1 MKKLILPF
9 LILLLCKPSFAQE
22 TTAYLDLVRT
32 ESELKSMFEILYNE
46 EILGSNVDVF
56 YKVDSIFFEALQ
68 QPGSFNF
75 PWNKLDKIGKL
86 ESEDGMLK
94 IFSWLYM
101 VSRNDYKYC
110 AFIQVK
116 KETDE
121 SDVYKLVSSND
132 ESVRS
137 EEFPQKL
144 DKWHGKI
151 YYDIV
156 SKAYK
161 RKVLYTLLGADFN
174 NSSST
179 LKTIEVLSLN
189 RGKPA
194 FRGDQF
200 LVGGK
205 VKDRIVLEYS
215 ADLTTS
221 LRYNKDL
228 DMIVYDHLSPLHPI
242 YTGNYQFYGPDGSYD
257 GFKFEEGIWIYE
269 EDVDA
274 RNRL

>member
-1 MKKLILPF
+1 MKKLIF
-9 LILLLCKPSFAQE
+9 LIPLLLAMLPAFCQE
-22 TTAYLDLVRT
+22 KAAYLDLVKA
-32 ESELKSMFEILYNE
+32 EAELKSLFEILYNE
-46 EILGSNVDVF
+46 EILGSNQDVF
-56 YKVDSIFFEALQ
+56 QRVDSIFFEALK

-86 ESEDGMLK
+86 ESEDGLLK

-101 VSRNDYKYC
+101 VSRNEYKYC
-110 AFIQVK
+110 AFIQVNSGK
-116 KETDE
+116 DE
-121 SDVYKLVSSND
+121 SEVYKLLSSEDDNIH
-132 ESVRS
+132 S
-137 EEFPQKL
+137 EDFQQKT
-144 DKWHGKI
+144 DKWHAKI

-156 SKAYK
+156 VKSYK
-161 RKVLYTLLGADFN
+161 RKVLYTLIGADFN
-174 NSSST
+174 TSAST

-189 RGKPA
+189 RGKPV

-205 VKDRIVLEYS
+205 VKNRIVLEYS
-215 ADLTTS
+215 ADLAAS
-221 LRYNKDL
+221 VRYNKDM

-257 GFKFEEGIWIYE
+257 GFKFEEGIWVYE

-274 RNRL
+274 RNRQ